1 MAGGPPANPAAL
13 APLAFLGAAP
23 DVSVGPK
30 QANQEQCTPE
40 DDDRNA
46 LVHDPNGDL
55 FTCRRFP
62 DGMKLGIVKV
72 KLDREVNAY
81 VVADSTT
88 KEAIVIDPGLPVDKL
103 VDQLKG
109 FKVRYIVAT
118 HCHPGHV
125 AGKDDLKELTGGLTA
140 LHSADAKQ
148 FLRSADRY
156 LLDGDELEFGEF
168 KLSVIHTPGHTPGS
182 VCYVVANH
190 AFVGDT
196 ILAGGIG
203 KQTPETDL
211 RRQMMSI
218 GTKLLRLPPATA
230 LYPGHGPAT
239 SLERELAQNPIFR
252 GAGARA

>member
-1 MAGGPPANPAAL
+1 MA
-13 APLAFLGAAP
+13 
-23 DVSVGPK
+23 
-30 QANQEQCTPE
+30 
-40 DDDRNA
+40 
-46 LVHDPNGDL
+46 
-55 FTCRRFP
+55 
-62 DGMKLGIVKV
+62 KLSIVKV
-72 KLDREVNAY
+72 KLDREVNGY
-81 VVADSTT
+81 VVSDSST
-88 KEAIVIDPGLPVDKL
+88 KEAIVVDPGLPVEKIAE
-103 VDQLKG
+103 QLKG
-109 FKVRYIVAT
+109 LKVRYIVAT

-125 AGKDDLKELTGGLTA
+125 AGKDELKELTGGETA

-156 LLDGDELEFGEF
+156 LIDGDELEFGEF
-168 KLSVIHTPGHTPGS
+168 KFTVLHTPGHTPGS
-182 VCYVVANH
+182 VCFVTANH

-218 GTKLLRLPPATA
+218 GTKLLRLPLTTA

-252 GAGARA
+252 GAPAPR

>member
-1 MAGGPPANPAAL
+1 MSKL
-13 APLAFLGAAP
+13 A
-23 DVSVGPK
+23 
-30 QANQEQCTPE
+30 
-40 DDDRNA
+40 
-46 LVHDPNGDL
+46 
-55 FTCRRFP
+55 
-62 DGMKLGIVKV
+62 IVKV
-72 KLDREVNAY
+72 KLDRDVNCYIVSCA
-81 VVADSTT
+81 TT
-88 KEAIVIDPGLPVDKL
+88 KEAVVIDPGQPAEKIA
-103 VDQLKG
+103 DQAKG
-109 FKVRYIVAT
+109 LQVKFILAT

-125 AGKDDLKELTGGLTA
+125 GGKDDVKAVTGGETA

-156 LLDGDELEFGEF
+156 LIDGDELEFGEF

-182 VCYVVANH
+182 LCFVVANH

-218 GTKLLRLPPATA
+218 GTKLLRLPLQTA

-252 GAGARA
+252 GAPARS

>member
-1 MAGGPPANPAAL
+1 MA
-13 APLAFLGAAP
+13 
-23 DVSVGPK
+23 
-30 QANQEQCTPE
+30 
-40 DDDRNA
+40 
-46 LVHDPNGDL
+46 
-55 FTCRRFP
+55 
-62 DGMKLGIVKV
+62 KLGIVKV
-72 KLDREVNAY
+72 KLEKDVNCY
-81 VVADSTT
+81 IVSDSAT
-88 KEAIVIDPGLPVDKL
+88 KEAVVIDPGLPADKI
-103 VDQLKG
+103 VEQAKGLKVK
-109 FKVRYIVAT
+109 FILAT

-125 AGKDDLKELTGGLTA
+125 AGKDDVKSATGGETG

-156 LLDGDELEFGEF
+156 LLDGDELEFGE
-168 KLSVIHTPGHTPGS
+168 LRISVIHTPGHTPGS
-182 VCYVVANH
+182 ICYLIANH

-218 GTKLLRLPPATA
+218 GTKLLRLPPQTA

-252 GAGARA
+252 GAPIR

>member
-1 MAGGPPANPAAL
+1 
-13 APLAFLGAAP
+13 
-23 DVSVGPK
+23 V
-30 QANQEQCTPE
+30 
-40 DDDRNA
+40 
-46 LVHDPNGDL
+46 
-55 FTCRRFP
+55 
-62 DGMKLGIVKV
+62 KLGIVKV

-81 VVADSTT
+81 VIICAST
-88 KEAIVIDPGLPVDKL
+88 KEAVVIDPGLPSDKL
-103 VDQLKG
+103 VDQVKG
-109 FKVRYIVAT
+109 LTVKYIIAT

-125 AGKDDLKELTGGLTA
+125 AGKDELKEVSGGQTA
-140 LHSADAKQ
+140 IHSADAKQ

-168 KLSVIHTPGHTPGS
+168 KLSVLHTPGHTPGS
-182 VCYVVANH
+182 ICLVVANH

-218 GTKLLRLPPATA
+218 GTKLLRLPLTTA

>member
-1 MAGGPPANPAAL
+1 M
-13 APLAFLGAAP
+13 
-23 DVSVGPK
+23 S
-30 QANQEQCTPE
+30 
-40 DDDRNA
+40 
-46 LVHDPNGDL
+46 
-55 FTCRRFP
+55 
-62 DGMKLGIVKV
+62 KLGIVKV
-72 KLDREVNAY
+72 KLEREVNAY
-81 VVADSTT
+81 VMSDATS
-88 KEAIVIDPGLPVDKL
+88 KEAAVIDPGLPAEKIAE
-103 VDQLKG
+103 QLKG
-109 FKVRYIVAT
+109 LTVRWIVAT

-125 AGKDDLKELTGGLTA
+125 AGKDDLKDLVGGQTA
-140 LHSADAKQ
+140 LHAADAKQ

-156 LLDGDELEFGEF
+156 LIDGDELEFGEF
-168 KLSVIHTPGHTPGS
+168 KVLVMHTPGHTPGS

-218 GTKLLRLPPATA
+218 GTKLLKLPLTTA

-252 GAGARA
+252 GAGAAAR

>member
-1 MAGGPPANPAAL
+1 
-13 APLAFLGAAP
+13 
-23 DVSVGPK
+23 
-30 QANQEQCTPE
+30 
-40 DDDRNA
+40 
-46 LVHDPNGDL
+46 
-55 FTCRRFP
+55 
-62 DGMKLGIVKV
+62 MKLGIVKV

-81 VVADSTT
+81 IVSCATT
-88 KEAIVIDPGLPVDKL
+88 KEAVVIDPGLPAEKIAEQVGSL
-103 VDQLKG
+103 
-109 FKVRYIVAT
+109 KVRWIVAT

-125 AGKDDLKELTGGLTA
+125 AGKDDLKDLTGAQTA

-156 LLDGDELEFGEF
+156 VLDGDELEFGEF
-168 KLSVIHTPGHTPGS
+168 KLLVMHTPGHTPGS
-182 VCYVVANH
+182 LCFVVANH

-203 KQTPETDL
+203 KQSPETDI

-218 GTKLLRLPPATA
+218 GTKLLKLPLTTA

-252 GAGARA
+252 GAPAAR